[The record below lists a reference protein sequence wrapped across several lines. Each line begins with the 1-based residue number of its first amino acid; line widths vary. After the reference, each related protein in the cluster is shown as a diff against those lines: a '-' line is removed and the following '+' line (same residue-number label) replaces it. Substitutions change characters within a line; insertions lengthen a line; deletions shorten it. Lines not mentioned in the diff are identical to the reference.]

1 MLPKPYGVLAGV
13 VSVLVA
19 LAVSG
24 WGGYSYRDAQCRAD
38 EERARAEMADA
49 LALLAHR
56 YAEADAAATDARSK
70 ARALADQRLKVAKDE
85 SDRLPDRA
93 CGWSADEHRL
103 LSNHY
108 CARFPSAAGCVPDQV
123 RDPAGAARAE

>member
-1 MLPKPYGVLAGV
+1 MPTKLYGVLAGV
-13 VSVLVA
+13 LAVLVA
-19 LAVSG
+19 LVMAG

-38 EERARAEMADA
+38 EEHARAEMADA
-49 LALLAHR
+49 LVVLARR
-56 YAEADAAATDARSK
+56 YAQADAAATDARSK

-103 LSNHY
+103 LADHY
-108 CARFPSAAGCVPDQV
+108 CARFPSAAGCVPDPV
-123 RDPAGAARAE
+123 RDPTGAARAE